1 MASNAV
7 TPEPTSHTYISQ
19 RMRLHYL
26 DWGNPSAPALLLLH
40 GTRDHAH
47 SWDWT
52 ARRLRER
59 YHVVTPDLRGHGDS
73 QWSLGSLYTP
83 TEYVYDLAQLVEQQS
98 LAPVRIV
105 AHSLG
110 GIIALRY
117 AGSYPELVERLVI
130 VDGTG
135 DMAMRSSPRL
145 EAPERQREW
154 IQAQRAL
161 AARIPR
167 RYATL
172 DEALARM
179 QQANPHLSPDQ
190 ARHLTIHGANQNED
204 GSYSWKFDAY
214 TDANIVGG
222 AFHVDLPP
230 HEVAQL
236 WRSIACPV
244 LFLTG
249 EESWHVSSLDESTLV
264 AGFQD
269 ARHLFVERA
278 GHWLHHDQ
286 LDRFIELTASFL
298 D

>member
-1 MASNAV
+1 M
-7 TPEPTSHTYISQ
+7 TPEPTSHSYLSQ
-19 RMRLHYL
+19 RLRLHYL
-26 DWGNPSAPALLLLH
+26 DWGNSTAPSLLLLH

-52 ARRLRER
+52 ARRLCDR
-59 YHVVTPDLRGHGDS
+59 YHVITPDLRGHGDS

-83 TEYVYDLAQLVEQQS
+83 LEYVYDLAQLIEQQD

-110 GIIALRY
+110 AIIALRY

-135 DMAMRSSPRL
+135 DMAMQSVERPQ
-145 EAPERQREW
+145 APERQRAW
-154 IQAQRAL
+154 IQAQRSL
-161 AARIPR
+161 AARMPR
-167 RYATL
+167 RYASL
-172 DEALARM
+172 DEALQRM
-179 QQANPHLSPDQ
+179 QQANPHLSPEQ
-190 ARHLTIHGANQNED
+190 AKHLTIHGANQNED

-214 TDANIVGG
+214 LDSNIVNGT
-222 AFHVDLPP
+222 FQLDLPP
-230 HEVAQL
+230 EDVAEL
-236 WRSIACPV
+236 WRRITCPV

-249 EESWHVSSLDESTLV
+249 AESWHVGSLDEPRLL
-264 AGFQD
+264 AGFHD

-286 LDRFIELTASFL
+286 LDRFLGLTEDFL
-298 D
+298 A